1 MLCELLRGAVQ
12 LGRNSFVQQAP
23 RSFKH
28 VSSLTQ
34 VTGKHQQQ
42 QLAPTPIARTTCRL
56 RECRSLDCP
65 VFFFLPLK
73 KPAARFPDVRLE
85 TAFRMAWACPSCT
98 FLNITGVSVCE
109 VCSRESSSS
118 ATAATASKVPPG
130 WACVTCTFLNTA
142 GDSVCEMCGTDM
154 PSNAEQQRQQKP
166 LPLHSDLVT
175 PEIADPIPRFR
186 PLRSKS
192 RPKPPAGASELLD
205 DVAPEEVLKTKASGT
220 QSSSLD
226 NAKAMPYS
234 SSSSSSSFSRKRK
247 AAEED
252 EGNPPP
258 SLSNC
263 SKDEEKNSR
272 SGGGSAPK
280 DGELETVITGVLGD
294 PGSTNSILKLL
305 HLERMSRMKD
315 NGTNSGKEKISV
327 ASTSAS
333 AIQSKTTKA
342 AEGPWLRN
350 CSTQVVILS
359 YNVWFREDLQLEGRM
374 EAIGELI
381 LQHQPHIICF
391 QEVTENIYAIFQQS
405 SWWKQYQCSV
415 SPDSVAMR
423 GYFCMQLSKLPVD
436 SFYCKPFRNSVMGRE
451 LCVANVDVGNGTQL
465 TVATTHLESPCPAP
479 PTWNQMFSAERV
491 VQAKEALALLKDVP
505 NAIFGGDMN
514 WDDKQDGKPP
524 LPPGWFDAWLQLCP
538 HQPGLTYDSKA
549 NPMLKGSRLQKRL
562 DRIYCQLH
570 NFEVESIEMVGT
582 TPIPDLTFQKELK
595 VKKQVELT
603 TLPVLPSDHFGLL
616 LKMRHKSK

>member
-1 MLCELLRGAVQ
+1 MQESEDLGGVSVSLRIPFLSSFLLILVLGVLMLCELLRGAVQ

-34 VTGKHQQQ
+34 VTGKHQHQQQQ

-65 VFFFLPLK
+65 VLFFLPLK
-73 KPAARFPDVRLE
+73 KAAALFPAVRLE

-98 FLNITGVSVCE
+98 FLNIAGVSVCE

-220 QSSSLD
+220 QFSSLD
-226 NAKAMPYS
+226 NAKALPY

-294 PGSTNSILKLL
+294 PGSTNSILKVL

-315 NGTNSGKEKISV
+315 NGTNSG
-327 ASTSAS
+327 
-333 AIQSKTTKA
+333 
-342 AEGPWLRN
+342 
-350 CSTQVVILS
+350 
-359 YNVWFREDLQLEGRM
+359 M
-374 EAIGELI
+374 
-381 LQHQPHIICF
+381 F
-391 QEVTENIYAIFQQS
+391 QEKNPKDNA
-405 SWWKQYQCSV
+405 
-415 SPDSVAMR
+415 A
-423 GYFCMQLSKLPVD
+423 
-436 SFYCKPFRNSVMGRE
+436 NSG
-451 LCVANVDVGNGTQL
+451 
-465 TVATTHLESPCPAP
+465 
-479 PTWNQMFSAERV
+479 MF
-491 VQAKEALALLKDVP
+491 
-505 NAIFGGDMN
+505 
-514 WDDKQDGKPP
+514 
-524 LPPGWFDAWLQLCP
+524 
-538 HQPGLTYDSKA
+538 
-549 NPMLKGSRLQKRL
+549 
-562 DRIYCQLH
+562 
-570 NFEVESIEMVGT
+570 
-582 TPIPDLTFQKELK
+582 
-595 VKKQVELT
+595 
-603 TLPVLPSDHFGLL
+603 
-616 LKMRHKSK
+616 

>member
-1 MLCELLRGAVQ
+1 
-12 LGRNSFVQQAP
+12 
-23 RSFKH
+23 
-28 VSSLTQ
+28 
-34 VTGKHQQQ
+34 
-42 QLAPTPIARTTCRL
+42 
-56 RECRSLDCP
+56 
-65 VFFFLPLK
+65 
-73 KPAARFPDVRLE
+73 
-85 TAFRMAWACPSCT
+85 MAWACPGCT
-98 FLNITGVSVCE
+98 FLNIAGVSVCE

-118 ATAATASKVPPG
+118 ATAATASKLPPG

-205 DVAPEEVLKTKASGT
+205 DVAPEE
-220 QSSSLD
+220 
-226 NAKAMPYS
+226 
-234 SSSSSSSFSRKRK
+234 
-247 AAEED
+247 
-252 EGNPPP
+252 
-258 SLSNC
+258 
-263 SKDEEKNSR
+263 
-272 SGGGSAPK
+272 
-280 DGELETVITGVLGD
+280 
-294 PGSTNSILKLL
+294 
-305 HLERMSRMKD
+305 
-315 NGTNSGKEKISV
+315 
-327 ASTSAS
+327 
-333 AIQSKTTKA
+333 SKTTKA

-415 SPDSVAMR
+415 NPDSVAMR

-451 LCVANVDVGNGTQL
+451 LCVAKVDVGDGTQL